1 MRPRWSF
8 LPLCLAACTGGASA
22 DAPPVLQGEVAVDFP
37 PELFVQGVT
46 GTTELQLFVDSTGA
60 VIPDSTRILRSS
72 GTPALDSAALA
83 AVPRLRYAPG
93 QKAGRPAAMPFV
105 QPIQFQ
111 PRP

>member
-1 MRPRWSF
+1 MLARWPL
-8 LPLCLAACTGGASA
+8 LPLLLAGCAGGSSA
-22 DAPPVLQGEVAVDFP
+22 DTPPALQGEVAVEYP
-37 PELFVQGVT
+37 PDLYTQGVT
-46 GTTELQLFVDSTGA
+46 GTTELQLFVDSTGG
-60 VIPDSTRILRSS
+60 VVPESTRVLRSS
-72 GTPALDSAALA
+72 GTAALDSAALA